1 MQPIRA
7 RTKSDTTI
15 RTTAVELCEFDYPF
29 EALTTVRRSKNYSIR
44 NDFIV
49 NLNDIKG

>member
-7 RTKSDTTI
+7 RTNSDTTI

-29 EALTTVRRSKNYSIR
+29 EALTIVRRSKNYSIR